1 MASSFHLTV
10 IGTRF
15 PQLALATLMAKRGR
29 KVLIVDGLDEKDSGD
44 ELVNG
49 YMFRNR
55 PAPLFGLDSDGFLR
69 KFLDEI
75 GIGRVLV
82 NQSYPPH
89 DVSYQVVLPRH
100 RINVYPDR
108 DRFLAEL
115 AREFPSSLEEMR
127 QLYHDWDEISD
138 SWREGMEDV
147 EELEKKRF
155 YTRYTRGLTHRIKG
169 IWQAR
174 KLNDQFKS
182 MDPESPEVAFLALQ
196 NHMLGGQPLSSTN
209 VPLSTS
215 LIHSVGKRGTFRESM
230 GTRGITEL
238 LLQRFREFGG
248 ELLQQEKVTGVDQ
261 AGREN
266 LTLLLASGRQINTKT
281 MSTSEGLASGIEGLW
296 RGKIPVLEKSTDPV
310 HPIRFYLGLEEKVIP
325 LGMEDNLLL
334 MREDD
339 GGPLGLKCCFLALS
353 SAGSEMAPKG
363 KRSLTVTSF
372 LSADTLADLTR
383 DQVTEIRDDLLLAL
397 ESVIPFLGEG
407 LDHFSSDLSDLGP
420 ADELRLNRS
429 LGTGIT
435 AWIPGIIG
443 RMAVATRYKGR
454 VAIIKP
460 TPNELGIEGEALAA
474 LSAAGVLRKAM
485 GTEG

>member
-1 MASSFHLTV
+1 
-10 IGTRF
+10 
-15 PQLALATLMAKRGR
+15 
-29 KVLIVDGLDEKDSGD
+29 
-44 ELVNG
+44 
-49 YMFRNR
+49 
-55 PAPLFGLDSDGFLR
+55 
-69 KFLDEI
+69 
-75 GIGRVLV
+75 
-82 NQSYPPH
+82 
-89 DVSYQVVLPRH
+89 
-100 RINVYPDR
+100 
-108 DRFLAEL
+108 
-115 AREFPSSLEEMR
+115 
-127 QLYHDWDEISD
+127 
-138 SWREGMEDV
+138 
-147 EELEKKRF
+147 
-155 YTRYTRGLTHRIKG
+155 
-169 IWQAR
+169 
-174 KLNDQFKS
+174 
-182 MDPESPEVAFLALQ
+182 
-196 NHMLGGQPLSSTN
+196 
-209 VPLSTS
+209 
-215 LIHSVGKRGTFRESM
+215 
-230 GTRGITEL
+230 
-238 LLQRFREFGG
+238 
-248 ELLQQEKVTGVDQ
+248 
-261 AGREN
+261 
-266 LTLLLASGRQINTKT
+266 

-296 RGKIPVLEKSTDPV
+296 RGKIPVLDKSTDPV
-310 HPIRFYLGLEEKVIP
+310 HPVRFYLGLEEKVIP

-420 ADELRLNRS
+420 ADELRLNRP